1 MKRRNFFKIAPLAG
15 LLGWVSPGKAIAA
28 IPETLMPA
36 KSDRE
41 YWVSLMIR
49 IAEPVLTNLSKGT
62 LKKNMPLE
70 KPAGYGKKVEEV
82 TYLEALGR
90 TMAGISGWLS
100 LPADQSAEGQ
110 KRAEFAEMAR
120 KSILNIVNPASPDY
134 TDFVKRGE
142 SQLLVDAAFL
152 SHAFLRAPLQLWE
165 PLPEEGKKQVINA
178 FKSLRWIKPGQSNWL
193 LFSAM
198 VEIFLLKVGAEWEQ
212 ERITYAIDKHKEWY
226 KGDGWYGD
234 GEKFHFDYY
243 NGFVIQP
250 MLVDILKVLVEK
262 GLAKA
267 EEYELMLKRMQRYA
281 TCQERMISPE
291 ATYPAIGRSV
301 VYRVG
306 AFQPLAQLALNRQL
320 PKMISPAQVRSALT
334 AIMKR
339 QFEMKGTFSKTGW
352 LQLGFCGH
360 QPQAAETYISTGSLY
375 LCSVGFLPLG
385 LAADDVFWTSQA
397 EDWSGKKAWSGGVY
411 QEDHAI
417 SF

>member
-15 LLGWVSPGKAIAA
+15 LFGFVNPGKAIAS
-28 IPETLMPA
+28 IPETFAPA

-41 YWVSLMIR
+41 YWVELMIR
-49 IAEPVLTNLSKGT
+49 IAEPVLKNLSKGE

-70 KPAGYGKKVEEV
+70 KPANYGKKVEEV

-90 TMAGISGWLS
+90 TLAGLSGWLS
-100 LPADQSAEGQ
+100 LPADETAEGK

-120 KSILNIVNPASPDY
+120 KSIANLVMPDSPDR
-134 TDFVKRGE
+134 TDFVYSKE

-152 SHAFLRAPLQLWE
+152 AHAFLRAPLQLWE
-165 PLPEEGKKQVINA
+165 PLPEKVKNYVVMC
-178 FKSLRWIKPGQSNWL
+178 FKSIAWIKPGQSNWL

-198 VEIFLLKVGAEWEQ
+198 VEVFFLKVGENWNPEKV
-212 ERITYAIDKHKEWY
+212 TYAIDKHKEWY

-250 MLVDILKVLVEK
+250 MLVDILKVLKDK
-262 GLAKA
+262 GLAKQ
-267 EEYELMLKRMQRYA
+267 EDYELMLKRMQRYA
-281 TCQERMISPE
+281 ACQERMISPE

-334 AIMKR
+334 AVMKR

-360 QPQAAETYISTGSLY
+360 QPAAAESYISTGSLY

-385 LAADDVFWTSQA
+385 LPANDVFWTSPA
-397 EDWSGKKAWSGGVY
+397 EDWSGKKAWSGGDY
-411 QEDHAI
+411 QEDHAV

>member
-15 LLGWVSPGKAIAA
+15 LFGFVSPGTAIAA
-28 IPETLMPA
+28 IPETFMPA

-49 IAEPVLTNLSKGT
+49 IAEPVLSNLSKGT

-70 KPAGYGKKVEEV
+70 KPEGYGKKVEEV

-90 TMAGISGWLS
+90 TLAGISGWLS
-100 LPADQSAEGQ
+100 LPADQTAEGQ

-120 KSILNIVNPASPDY
+120 KSILNLVNPASPDY

-165 PLPEEGKKQVINA
+165 PLPEEGKKQVITA
-178 FKSLRWIKPGQSNWL
+178 LKSLRWIKPGQNNWL

-212 ERITYAIDKHKEWY
+212 ERVTYAINKHKEWY

-250 MLVDILKVLVEK
+250 MLVDILKILVEK
-262 GLAKA
+262 GLAKQ
-267 EEYELMLKRMQRYA
+267 EEYELMLKRMQRFA
-281 TCQERMISPE
+281 ACQERMISPE

-320 PKMISPAQVRSALT
+320 PKMISPGQVRSALT

-385 LAADDVFWTSQA
+385 LPAEDVFWTSQT
-397 EDWSGKKAWSGGVY
+397 EDWSGKKAWSGGLY
-411 QEDHAI
+411 PEDHAVN
-417 SF
+417 F

>member
-1 MKRRNFFKIAPLAG
+1 MRRRNFFKIAPLAG
-15 LLGWVSPGKAIAA
+15 LFGLLSPGKTIAA
-28 IPETLMPA
+28 IPEVFVPE

-41 YWVSLMIR
+41 YWVDLMIR
-49 IAEPVLTNLSKGT
+49 IAEPVLKNLSKGE

-70 KPAGYGKKVEEV
+70 KPVGYGKKVEEV

-90 TMAGISGWLS
+90 TLAGISGWLS
-100 LPADQSAEGQ
+100 LPADQSAEGK
-110 KRAEFAEMAR
+110 KRAEFSEMAR
-120 KSILNIVNPASPDY
+120 RSILNLVNPASPDY
-134 TDFVKRGE
+134 TDFVKKGE

-152 SHAFLRAPLQLWE
+152 SHAFLRASLQLWE
-165 PLPEEGKKQVINA
+165 PLPEEGKKQVISA

-198 VEIFLLKVGAEWEQ
+198 VETFFLKIGEEWQQ
-212 ERITYAIDKHKEWY
+212 ERISYAIDKHKEWY

-250 MLVDILKVLVEK
+250 MLVDIHKVLVEK
-262 GLAKA
+262 GLAKT

-281 TCQERMISPE
+281 ACQERMISPE
-291 ATYPAIGRSV
+291 ASYPAIGRSV
-301 VYRVG
+301 AYRVG
-306 AFQPLAQLALNRQL
+306 AFQPLAQLALSRQL

-334 AIMKR
+334 AVMKR

-385 LAADDVFWTSQA
+385 LPADDVFWAGPA
-397 EDWSGKKAWSGGVY
+397 EDWSGKKAWSGGIY
-411 QEDHAI
+411 PDDHAV

>member
-15 LLGWVSPGKAIAA
+15 LFGFVSPGKAIAA
-28 IPETLMPA
+28 IPEAFMPA

-49 IAEPVLTNLSKGT
+49 IAEPVLSNLSKGT

-70 KPAGYGKKVEEV
+70 KPDGYGKKVEDV

-90 TMAGISGWLS
+90 TLAGISGWLS
-100 LPADQSAEGQ
+100 LPADQTAEGQ

-120 KSILNIVNPASPDY
+120 KSILNLVNPASPDY

-165 PLPEEGKKQVINA
+165 PLPEEGKKQVISA
-178 FKSLRWIKPGQSNWL
+178 FKSLRWIKPGQNNWL

-198 VEIFLLKVGAEWEQ
+198 VEVFLLKVGAEWEQ
-212 ERITYAIDKHKEWY
+212 ERVTYAIDKHKEWY

-250 MLVDILKVLVEK
+250 MLVDILKILVEK
-262 GLAKA
+262 GLAKQ

-281 TCQERMISPE
+281 ACQERMISPE
-291 ATYPAIGRSV
+291 AAYPAIGRSV
-301 VYRVG
+301 AYRVG
-306 AFQPLAQLALNRQL
+306 AFQPLAQLALSHQL

-334 AIMKR
+334 AVMKR

-385 LAADDVFWTSQA
+385 LPADDVFWTSQA
-397 EDWSGKKAWSGGVY
+397 EDWSGKKAWSGGIY
-411 QEDHAI
+411 PEDHAV